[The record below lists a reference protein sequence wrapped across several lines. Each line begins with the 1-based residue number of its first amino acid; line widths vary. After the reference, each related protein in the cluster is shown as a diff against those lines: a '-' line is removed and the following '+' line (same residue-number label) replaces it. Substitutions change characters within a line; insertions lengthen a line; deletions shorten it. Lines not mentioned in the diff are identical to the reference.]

1 MTLDELKGKF
11 SDWRAN
17 KKNLSEPVP
26 PELWADIQV
35 LLREYPSSRLCRELK
50 ITYGQLKNKGLIE
63 RKPTAQLK
71 STDFL
76 KIESTLRGVGE
87 LTLQGEKRSLYLKIE
102 LSSLGQVLPFLATY
116 L

>member
-26 PELWADIQV
+26 PQLWADILV
-35 LLREYPSSRLCRELK
+35 LLKDYPSSVLCRELK

-63 RKPTAQLK
+63 EKPATQLK

-76 KIESTLRGVGE
+76 KIESTLRGFGE
-87 LTLQGEKRSLYLKIE
+87 LTLQGEKRALHLKIE
-102 LSSLGQVLPFLATY
+102 LSSLGQVLPLLATY

>member
-1 MTLDELKGKF
+1 MTLDELKKKF

-26 PELWADIQV
+26 PQLWADIQV
-35 LLREYPSSRLCRELK
+35 LLKAYPASLICKELK

-63 RKPTAQLK
+63 REPVTQLK

-76 KIESTLRGVGE
+76 KIESSLRGFGE
-87 LTLQGEKRSLYLKIE
+87 LTLQGEKRVIHLKIE